1 VDDWTGFY
9 HTADTK
15 FGIDPNSG
23 GERSS
28 SMASRS
34 ILERKGKKSATYVTL
49 GPVSFE
55 CESQE
60 EDFFTKADQHLVT
73 GKLEYLWLS
82 DVRFS
87 ERLGDIDRER
97 SVTMIVT
104 MIEKR
109 KTLWR
114 VSIVN
119 PTVFV
124 AADRIHPAGDRAFEK
139 SSTRMFIGPISY
151 YDRVG

>member
-1 VDDWTGFY
+1 M
-9 HTADTK
+9 
-15 FGIDPNSG
+15 N
-23 GERSS
+23 
-28 SMASRS
+28 
-34 ILERKGKKSATYVTL
+34 
-49 GPVSFE
+49 
-55 CESQE
+55 
-60 EDFFTKADQHLVT
+60 
-73 GKLEYLWLS
+73 
-82 DVRFS
+82 
-87 ERLGDIDRER
+87 RER